1 MICASVPLSQ
11 VSSHLDAT
19 LGVDD
24 GAPPSRRERS
34 VFAFEL
40 ERNDA
45 AEPVLLLTSM
55 RRKG

>member
-24 GAPPSRRERS
+24 NAPPSRRERS
-34 VFAFEL
+34 IFAFEI
-40 ERNDA
+40 ERNDV
-45 AEPVLLLTSM
+45 AEPVFLLTSA
-55 RRKG
+55 RRTG